1 MVSVEETPLPGV
13 GLRYDF
19 VAGDG
24 RRVGV
29 VSRRDGHRELL
40 VYSRA
45 DPDAASAVVR
55 LSGEEA
61 DTLAELLGA
70 PWVVDRI
77 ARLHD
82 QVEGLITEGVL
93 IATGSR
99 FDGRT
104 LADTETRT
112 RTGASVIAVSRS
124 GEIIPMPR
132 TDFRFRAGDTI
143 VVVGTR
149 DGVQAAAALLAG
161 S

>member
-1 MVSVEETPLPGV
+1 VVFVEETPLPGV
-13 GLRYDF
+13 GLRHDF
-19 VAGDG
+19 LARDW

-29 VSRRDGHRELL
+29 VSHRNGSRELL

-55 LSGEEA
+55 LSGDEA
-61 DTLAELLGA
+61 DALAELLGA
-70 PWVVDRI
+70 PRVVDRI

-82 QVEGLITEGVL
+82 HIEGLVTEGVV
-93 IATGSR
+93 IGAGSR

-112 RTGASVIAVSRS
+112 RTGASIIAVSRN
-124 GEIIPMPR
+124 GEIMPMPG
-132 TDFRFRAGDTI
+132 TDFRFRAGDTV

-149 DGVQAAAALLAG
+149 NGVETAAELLAG
-161 S
+161 R

>member
-1 MVSVEETPLPGV
+1 
-13 GLRYDF
+13 
-19 VAGDG
+19 
-24 RRVGV
+24 
-29 VSRRDGHRELL
+29 
-40 VYSRA
+40 
-45 DPDAASAVVR
+45 VVR

-93 IATGSR
+93 IAAGSR